1 MSGPPGRPPRAGS
14 LSRRLLL
21 LLIGGVTL
29 CWLLAG
35 ALTYHLASRQVDR
48 LYDEDMVDFGEA
60 ALRLVDVADDHL
72 AANARTDLIARSRKA
87 IEALPLARRESALG
101 YVIWYDGQQLFA
113 TSGLPHGVETLGS
126 GFSDLDQDGVHWR
139 VLQLSTRDQ
148 RLHIWIVENLHHR
161 SHTLHLLLLSAL
173 FPLLLALPLLALLVW
188 LGVSRGLAPLREL
201 ATQLHQRDAR
211 SLQALALSRAP
222 VEVHSLVNA
231 LNQLLE
237 RLSGAMEAER
247 RLTSDAAH
255 EIRTPLAS
263 LRTHAQVALRSSDPS
278 VLTHGLRQVSQSV
291 ERITTLMEQIL
302 LLARLD
308 NEELHETFSRIDLG
322 QLSEETIAE
331 LAPQAIAK
339 DIELTLDNH
348 GAWVMGVPVWLGIML
363 GNLVGNALRYT
374 PEGGRVEVTL
384 QTHGATVEL
393 WVRDTGPGVAAS
405 EQAAIFTRFYRS
417 PGVTGT
423 SGSGLGLP
431 IVKRVVEIH
440 CGRISLHP
448 GLDGQG
454 LGVRIE
460 LPSVPAD

>member
-1 MSGPPGRPPRAGS
+1 MNVRPPRAGS

-21 LLIGGVTL
+21 LLIGGVSL

-48 LYDEDMVDFGEA
+48 LYDEDMIDFGEA

-72 AANARTDLIARSRKA
+72 TGQGRNDLIARSRKA
-87 IEALPLARRESALG
+87 IEDLPLVRRESALG
-101 YVIWYDGQQLFA
+101 YAIWYNGQQLFA
-113 TSGLPHGVETLGS
+113 TSGLPRGVESLGS
-126 GFSDLDQDGVHWR
+126 GYSDLDQDGVHWR

-148 RLHIWIVENLHHR
+148 STRIWIVENLHHR
-161 SHTLHLLLLSAL
+161 SHTLHLLLLSSL

-188 LGVSRGLAPLREL
+188 LGVSSGLAPLRGL
-201 ATQLHQRDAR
+201 ATQLHQRGAR
-211 SLQALALSRAP
+211 SLQPLALSRAP

-231 LNQLLE
+231 LNLLLE
-237 RLSGAMEAER
+237 RLGSAMEAER

-263 LRTHAQVALRSSDPS
+263 LRTHAQVALRSSDPT
-278 VLTHGLRQVSQSV
+278 VLAHGLRQVSQSV
-291 ERITTLMEQIL
+291 ERITALMEQIL

-308 NEELHETFSRIDLG
+308 NEELHETFIRVDLG

-339 DIELTLDNH
+339 NIELTLESQ
-348 GAWVMGVPVWLGIML
+348 GGTVLGVPVWLGIML

-374 PEGGRVEVTL
+374 PEGGQVEITL
-384 QTHGATVEL
+384 ERHGQWVEL
-393 WVRDTGPGVAAS
+393 WVRDSGPGVAAS

-417 PGVTGT
+417 PGVSGS

-440 CGRISLHP
+440 QGRISLHP
-448 GLDGQG
+448 GLGGAG
-454 LGVRIE
+454 LGVRVE
-460 LPSVPAD
+460 LPSAP